1 MFYFMKHPI
10 DGCYGIKREG
20 RVSVLSANIMLGI
33 IILFFII
40 NKYFCGFLLKNVREG
55 YYDIFSDIGMI
66 VLALAL
72 VTGCNYLM
80 CTINDGE
87 GKLKAIYCSFLYSL
101 SPYIVFMPIIFCIS
115 HVVTYNEVFFVE
127 FASLFMYVWIAVLF
141 FLSIKEINNYSVKET
156 VKIICLTAFTILIAV
171 LLAFIIYVLWAQ
183 VFDFVQSIAGEV
195 VYKIGS

>member
-1 MFYFMKHPI
+1 MEKSSCGYAGGCLCSHNVY
-10 DGCYGIKREG
+10 DGSGIKREG

-115 HVVTYNEVFFVE
+115 HVVTYNEVFFAQL
-127 FASLFMYVWIAVLF
+127 FARPFNM
-141 FLSIKEINNYSVKET
+141 
-156 VKIICLTAFTILIAV
+156 
-171 LLAFIIYVLWAQ
+171 
-183 VFDFVQSIAGEV
+183 VFDLAGV
-195 VYKIGS
+195 R